1 MMKGDDCMKKI
12 KFPLIGILLLSVFLM
27 QLLPLQTEAEAL
39 PSYVKWGRIAMT
51 KAQEKYPNSEVTDY
65 LHVGKEDKK
74 GTSVEKFK
82 LIVKQDQKEIGV
94 FVNLTFDT
102 RTERLL
108 SVEMKETQP

>member
-1 MMKGDDCMKKI
+1 MKI
-12 KFPLIGILLLSVFLM
+12 LKFPFIKILLVGLFLM
-27 QLLPLQTEAEAL
+27 QINFPLQAEAEGL

-82 LIVKQDQKEIGV
+82 LIVKKDQKEIGV

-108 SVEMKETQP
+108 SVDMEETQP

>member
-1 MMKGDDCMKKI
+1 MKKI
-12 KFPLIGILLLSVFLM
+12 KFPFIRVLLISLFFM
-27 QLLPLQTEAEAL
+27 QVYLPIHAEAEGL
-39 PSYVKWGRIAMT
+39 PSYVKWGRIAMI

-82 LIVKQDQKEIGV
+82 LIVKNDQKEIGV

-102 RTERLL
+102 RTERLI
-108 SVEMKETQP
+108 SVDMQETKP

>member
-1 MMKGDDCMKKI
+1 MKI
-12 KFPLIGILLLSVFLM
+12 LKFPFINILLVGLFLV
-27 QLLPLQTEAEAL
+27 QINIPIHAEAEGL

-82 LIVKQDQKEIGV
+82 LIVKKDQKEIGV

-108 SVEMKETQP
+108 SVDMEETQP

>member
-1 MMKGDDCMKKI
+1 MKI
-12 KFPLIGILLLSVFLM
+12 LKFPFIKILLVGLFLM
-27 QLLPLQTEAEAL
+27 QINIPIQAEAEGL

-82 LIVKQDQKEIGV
+82 LIVKKDQKEIGV

-108 SVEMKETQP
+108 SVDMEETQP